1 MPVTIKA
8 LKKENNGLRN
18 QIDALTKELKN
29 LQARIDGKLTKET
42 SRPSPPSSP
51 VDQAEISKSIE
62 FLGLECDDL
71 NNFSGKIS
79 EEISAL
85 KANLEV
91 IAEKVDDLAQAIEEF
106 QAYSYGFNVKI
117 LGVPECVSN
126 ESALQTS
133 NLCVAIFNKMGA
145 EVSLTDIDI
154 AHRVKPR
161 NPFNRP
167 KPIICKFIRRL
178 AREEVMK
185 RRTAISLVQP
195 REIGLSDA
203 VVLTNAKIVDHLTP
217 SAQELF
223 AAAKSFKEHHQFS
236 YCWTKNGTVYL
247 RRSESSRP
255 LRIKS
260 IADLSTLA
268 QDDFE

>member
-62 FLGLECDDL
+62 FLGLECDVL

-85 KANLEV
+85 KPILEV

-133 NLCVAIFNKMGA
+133 NVCVAIFNKMGA
-145 EVSLTDIDI
+145 EVSLTDIYI

-161 NPFNRP
+161 NPSNRP

-178 AREEVMK
+178 ARDE
-185 RRTAISLVQP
+185 
-195 REIGLSDA
+195 
-203 VVLTNAKIVDHLTP
+203 
-217 SAQELF
+217 
-223 AAAKSFKEHHQFS
+223 
-236 YCWTKNGTVYL
+236 TKNRNFTC
-247 RRSESSRP
+247 SISRNW
-255 LRIKS
+255 S
-260 IADLSTLA
+260 IGCCGIN
-268 QDDFE
+268 QCENC